1 MRSPVASDVINPLL
15 SVAVPCFN
23 EEPVLNELCRRLT
36 AACRSVAA
44 SRYEIVLINDGSRD
58 NTWAAMHTLALSD
71 PHVVAVNLSRNHG
84 HQLALTAGLSVCA
97 GERILIIDADLQDPP
112 ELLGRMMELMDD
124 GADVVYGQ
132 RSSRGGETAFKRATA
147 ALFYRLLT
155 SMTDVSIPVDTG
167 DFRLISRRVLS
178 VLQSMPEQHRFIR
191 GMVSWVGFSQVPVT
205 YERAERFA
213 GTTKYPFHKM
223 LRFALDAVTGFST
236 LPLRVSSYAGALLG
250 LAALAMIGYALVG
263 YLRSRVVQGWTSVM
277 IAVLLLG
284 SAQMFFLGI
293 LGEYIGRLYIE
304 AKRRPLYVI
313 SEVTRLQAQGHDV
326 LSANGAVGASQ
337 SRANDY

>member
-1 MRSPVASDVINPLL
+1 MENAPYL
-15 SVAVPCFN
+15 SVVVPCYN
-23 EEPVLNELCRRLT
+23 EEPVVAALHARLS
-36 AACRSVAA
+36 AACQKVVGD
-44 SRYEIVLINDGSRD
+44 RYEIALINDGSRD
-58 NTWAAMHTLALSD
+58 NTWATMQKLALAD
-71 PHVVAVNLSRNHG
+71 PHVVAVSLSRNHG
-84 HQLALTAGLSVCA
+84 HQLALTAGLSICA

-112 ELLGRMMELMDD
+112 ELLGQMMEMMDR

-132 RSSRGGETAFKRATA
+132 RSSRGSETAFKRASA
-147 ALFYRLLT
+147 SLFYRLLT
-155 SMTDVSIPVDTG
+155 KMTDVSIPVDTG

-191 GMVSWVGFSQVPVT
+191 GMVSWVGFTQVPVV
-205 YERAERFA
+205 YDRAERFA

-236 LPLRVSSYAGALLG
+236 LPLRVSSYVGAFLG

-263 YLRSRVVQGWTSVM
+263 YLQSRVVQGWTSVM

-293 LGEYIGRLYIE
+293 LGEYVGRLYIE
-304 AKRRPLYVI
+304 AKHRPLYVI
-313 SEVTRLQAQGHDV
+313 SEVTRVPASRHDA
-326 LSANGAVGASQ
+326 LSTNSAVGASR
-337 SRANDY
+337 SRANGY